1 MNRSFQSIFNARS
14 GAWQAVPETVRY
26 PGRAASVV
34 SPLAL
39 SLILA
44 ACPALADEIIDNNE
58 TITVREGQPS
68 SPWQIPGW
76 LRVGNTGTGTL
87 NIEAGGAVSS
97 GGGYIGFFSGST
109 GNVTVTGPGSAWTN
123 TIALDVGRSGTGT
136 LNIEAG
142 GAVSSSDGY
151 IGNSYSGSTG
161 NVTVTGPGSTWTN
174 TYSLYVGYYGTGTL
188 NIEAGGAVSSGNGY
202 IGYSSGST
210 GNVTVTGPGSTWTN
224 TSSLQVGYAGT
235 GTGTLNIE
243 AGGRVSA
250 AVTRL
255 AYDASSSATLTLS
268 GASGSRGI
276 LETGQLVRGN
286 GSSAS
291 VTLDGGIL
299 RARGDQANY
308 LSGFGSG
315 AITLGSQGVFFDTAA
330 HAVGLDISMLTGSG
344 GLTKLGAG
352 TLTLTGAGT
361 YTGATVIDSGTLAV
375 NGSLTGS
382 SFQVKQGGT
391 LGGTGTVGAVVVDS
405 GGTLAPGNSIGTLT
419 VDGDLTFSSGATYQV
434 EVDAAGNHD
443 QVIVKGTASLGG
455 NVVALAENGH
465 YAANTTYTILSSDH
479 AVTGTFGGVSS
490 LLAFLDGTLDYSDPN
505 KVNLV
510 MSRNDIA
517 YTDVAYTG
525 NQRGVAAALESAS
538 SGAASADMQGILTA
552 VNNLSAQQARSAY
565 DSMSGVGLVSLQRA
579 GLGFSSNFSNQLM
592 GRLQAVGMSATAQS
606 LHGIQLAANDS
617 LDALV
622 PALSQPTLSDAPS
635 ANQFSLAGGIPV
647 GDGRHGFWLRGFGT
661 DQDMSADRNAT
672 GDRIKGVG
680 INAGVDRR
688 VTDNLVLG
696 AAFSHSRAD
705 IDAGTGMNG
714 KSRGNAAAVYASY
727 ANGPWT
733 FNGNLM
739 FAHNANDMDRRI
751 TVGPLQRKATA
762 DFDSRTVAA
771 YGEVSYDLPLAKWTL
786 QPVAGLA
793 LAYNRND
800 GFTEKG
806 AGALNIDADTRSITS
821 TRTLLGT
828 RALIE
833 LNGISIQP
841 RAIWAHEFGDIN
853 KGLTGQ
859 LQGAPAASFKT
870 YGVDLPRDTLITGMT
885 IAGKTQG
892 GLSLFTDV
900 QGEFNS
906 KQTNLALLIG
916 VRKSW

>member
-14 GAWQAVPETVRY
+14 GAWQAVPETARH
-26 PGRAASVV
+26 PGRAASVL

-44 ACPALADEIIDNNE
+44 ACPALANEIIDNNDI
-58 TITVREGQPS
+58 ITVRAGQPS

-76 LRVGNTGTGTL
+76 LRVGNAGTGTL
-87 NIEAGGAVSS
+87 NIEAGGAVSNS
-97 GGGYIGFFSGST
+97 GGFIGAFPGST
-109 GNVTVTGPGSAWTN
+109 GNVTVTGS
-123 TIALDVGRSGTGT
+123 
-136 LNIEAG
+136 
-142 GAVSSSDGY
+142 
-151 IGNSYSGSTG
+151 
-161 NVTVTGPGSTWTN
+161 GSTWTN
-174 TYSLYVGYYGTGTL
+174 THSLYV
-188 NIEAGGAVSSGNGY
+188 ASGGR
-202 IGYSSGST
+202 
-210 GNVTVTGPGSTWTN
+210 
-224 TSSLQVGYAGT
+224 
-235 GTGTLNIE
+235 GTLNIE

-276 LETGQLVRGN
+276 LETGQLVRGL
-286 GSSAS
+286 GSAS

-299 RARGDQANY
+299 RATGDQANY

-315 AITLGSQGVFFDTAA
+315 AITLGSQGVFFDTTA

-352 TLTLTGAGT
+352 TLTLNGVGT

-375 NGSLTGS
+375 NGSLTAS
-382 SFQVKQGGT
+382 SIQVKQGGT

-443 QVIVKGTASLGG
+443 QVIVKGIASLGG

-490 LLAFLDGTLDYSDPN
+490 SLAFLDGTLDYSDPN

-525 NQRGVAAALESAS
+525 SQRGVAAALESAS

-606 LHGIQLAANDS
+606 LHGIQLSANDS
-617 LDALV
+617 FDALM

-635 ANQFSLAGGIPV
+635 ANQFSLAGGIPM
-647 GDGRHGFWLRGFGT
+647 DNGRHGFWLRSFGT
-661 DQDMSADRNAT
+661 NQDTSGDRNAA
-672 GDRIKGVG
+672 GSLIKGVG

-739 FAHNANDMDRRI
+739 FAHNTNDMDRRI
-751 TVGPLQRKATA
+751 TVGALQRKATA

-870 YGVDLPRDTLITGMT
+870 YGVDLPRDTLITGIT